1 MNHDRYIADL
11 VEKFL
16 DGRTTNSEER
26 ELYVWFRTHDVP
38 EEWKPLKSMFAWY
51 EEGMPEGSAEQV
63 VEQRPMLLQ
72 PRVIPLRRWLQVV
85 GGCAALLAIV
95 MFLFREDTF
104 GGDAQKQ
111 GSDADDSTIVATVD
125 DDLMRRADL
134 IEQQAYELLAWAE
147 INNL

>member
-38 EEWKPLKSMFAWY
+38 EEWAPLKSMFAWY
-51 EEGMPEGSAEQV
+51 EAGMPEEGV
-63 VEQRPMLLQ
+63 VEEEHRPIVSRS
-72 PRVIPLRRWLQVV
+72 RVVPLRRWLQLA

-125 DDLMRRADL
+125 DDLMHRADL

-147 INNL
+147 MNSL

>member
-51 EEGMPEGSAEQV
+51 EEGMPEEGV
-63 VEQRPMLLQ
+63 VEEEHRPIVSRS
-72 PRVIPLRRWLQVV
+72 RVVPLRRWLQLA

-125 DDLMRRADL
+125 DDLMHRADL

-147 INNL
+147 MNSL